1 MPYIFAVLVVVNLV
15 VLGYFWTT
23 PPQET
28 GTLTTVQTQLQSPL
42 DYENHSKQLP
52 PLIGEKN

>member
-15 VLGYFWTT
+15 VLSYFWTT
-23 PPQET
+23 PSTET

-42 DYENHSKQLP
+42 EYENHSKQLP